1 MHTRERT
8 HLALIRKIKDAV
20 NGAPASLLV
29 SCLACARDS
38 QGDPAWSSYL
48 VKKWQQI
55 VLEGGRLDDGRKL
68 KGIRKQSTLLYLK
81 SGGVRLHC
89 KNLVERLLFE
99 SRLARGLFRLMNQLA
114 IFALL
119 LQAIQYTGDPSV
131 QRGIFN
137 NISKIVGHKDEMLS
151 RLPSCVLSH

>member
-1 MHTRERT
+1 ME
-8 HLALIRKIKDAV
+8 HLQV
-20 NGAPASLLV
+20 FYV

-38 QGDPAWSSYL
+38 QGDPACSSYL

-55 VLEGGRLDDGRKL
+55 VLEGGKLDDGRKL

-81 SGGVRLHC
+81 SGGIRLHC

-137 NISKIVGHKDEMLS
+137 NISKIVGHKDELCEGCHVKYSLTDS
-151 RLPSCVLSH
+151 RMAHRTFFRFSRSR